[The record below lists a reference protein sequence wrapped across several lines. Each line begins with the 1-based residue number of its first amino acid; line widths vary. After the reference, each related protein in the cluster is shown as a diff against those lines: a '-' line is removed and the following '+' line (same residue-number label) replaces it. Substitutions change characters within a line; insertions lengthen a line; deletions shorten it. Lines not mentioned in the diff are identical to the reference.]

1 MQITCLKV
9 IVLISPI
16 KVFSIKAVCIYATY
30 YMKHVLGYGV
40 FTKRAI
46 KKGELVLNYNGELID
61 EAVAVG
67 REKQYEAEGK
77 GSYLFFFMQN
87 NKRMW

>member
-1 MQITCLKV
+1 MH
-9 IVLISPI
+9 
-16 KVFSIKAVCIYATY
+16 YATY

-46 KKGELVLNYNGELID
+46 KKGELVLNYDGELID